1 MRMSE
6 YTIENIILF
15 AKRFNGNNKEKICYK
30 F

>member
-1 MRMSE
+1 MRISE

-15 AKRFNGNNKEKICYK
+15 AKKFLQNNKEKQFYT